1 MDAYALPPYFPLAY
15 SDLQYLA
22 SRRAAA
28 VAAATV
34 LPPPPPTQQAALN
47 GTNGGNGIDCMP
59 NGTHTSENDNAPP
72 GQTANSQ
79 SPMMSAHNTHL
90 GHAVHHHASHAGLHA
105 PPPPPHAATSQAH
118 EFHPAYRI
126 PGYIEHLYSLQRV
139 SPTSSFHDPYS
150 NCATAFHLTG
160 LGLNSGDY
168 LGARGVGSLG
178 ELHPAAAAAAA
189 ANSLASTD
197 FHFSIDNARLS
208 SSRTGSIRASIS
220 RKRALSSSPY
230 SDSFDINSMIR
241 FSPNSLATIM
251 NGSRASSAASGSY
264 GHLSA
269 GAMSPMHSAMSPHIQ
284 QLQAHLLRASAGLL
298 HPLPTHQ
305 AAAANMLSMGHVH
318 TLQSAVAA
326 AAAYNAATAANGNP
340 SSASGNNS
348 PFHPPIN
355 GHTNNLAATVNS
367 NQNNMI
373 NSTTKQ
379 MHYEEVCTERSK
391 SEQPSSTSHNDIT
404 QQEADS
410 ASANSTTAR
419 RQHRPNK
426 ITTSSNSATPT
437 TTSTT
442 SQHHHSNNNHVQ
454 CGPPTTTT
462 PHSDYDCATVD
473 TTDIKDEP
481 GDFIETNCHWQDC
494 GIEFM
499 TQDELVKHI
508 NNDHIQSNKKAF
520 VCRWEDCSRGEKP
533 FKAQYMLVVHMRRHT
548 GEKPHKC
555 TFEGCCKAYSRLE
568 NLKTHLRS
576 HTGEKPYTCEYPGC
590 SKAFSNASD
599 RAKHQNRTHSNE
611 KPYVCKA
618 PGCIKRYTD
627 PSSLRKHVKTV
638 HGAEFYANK
647 KHKGSIH
654 DNDNSGGGNNGV
666 GKLDSP
672 DDYRSNKATSLS
684 SPSIK
689 SESDAN
695 SPPQLSVH
703 SPTISQTGNQAAHNQ
718 MQFKPASGIRMG
730 PGSEIG
736 DVMGAYNNHDDYGNI
751 PANDDES
758 WLYDD
763 DVDAADLPI
772 VLRAMVSIS
781 NSPNNSMVTSGGG
794 SSSISAGTMRQR
806 FRSRLQAKGINLNAP
821 ALSNIPEINRNIGIG
836 ELNQRITDLK
846 MEPGTVGLP
855 SAKHTDAKN
864 PATSSTNLND
874 LQTRLYSNTNTMIS
888 NYGGS
893 LMQAN
898 LRRDSQNSNASTYY
912 CSMQSRRSS
921 QCSQL
926 SSISTMRP
934 CSYNAGSL
942 YDPISPGCSRRSS
955 QMSNVTTGGVS
966 SPAAALSNGTNRVGA
981 NSICS
986 GNNSCLGSAFNST
999 NNPSL
1004 PPPPSSH
1011 LISTHLQRLQTSS
1024 SSSACLKHPHE
1035 SGRFSI
1041 PNALAMSHIGSHIP
1055 QQINEQNNNKTSGRR
1070 LSEPVR
1076 QSYERL
1082 LPSQSTLMG
1091 TFQNVGLNNAKKP
1104 VTSNNSIALEAGAK
1118 ETTETS
1124 LDHHPNEKV
1133 NLDEVEEDELIEN
1146 KLVLPDEM
1154 LQYLNQVADKTS
1166 NNMSNNSAK
1175 ESAHVVCQPP
1185 MSSPNIYPNSPESPS
1200 TITQVMSPQS
1210 GHTMSALGSPY
1221 SQRNYDQRSQ
1231 ADTHR
1236 RQYYYDYCHERSE
1249 NANSQGIN
1257 TNNYFCSQQPTIKPI
1272 QEVNSTFTQNITAP
1286 ADSSMTSLPD
1296 ISSNSNTT
1304 KSNYFGNPS
1313 AQSQLPT
1320 THTKPAQPSN
1330 TTVHNEIQCQD
1341 ITQSQ
1346 MSPAIVKP
1354 HSGSCNNN
1362 MDISYS
1368 QNQLSFSQ
1376 FMPPASAT
1384 CYNAVNNSA
1393 KNNNTTTSSSN
1404 MCTDAYQRTLEYVQ
1418 NCQSWLQTKKNP
1430 NQNSPN
1436 GEFVMPPVPNSN
1448 RLQSVHQQHQPDVTS
1463 STHPSP
1469 NMVINDMTTSLSS
1482 LLEENRYLQMI
1493 Q

>member
-34 LPPPPPTQQAALN
+34 LPPPTQQATLN
-47 GTNGGNGIDCMP
+47 GTNSGNGIDCVSAIGT
-59 NGTHTSENDNAPP
+59 NGTHTSENDSNAPP
-72 GQTANSQ
+72 VQNANSQ
-79 SPMMSAHNTHL
+79 SPMMTAHNTHL
-90 GHAVHHHASHAGLHA
+90 GHAVHHHANHAGLHA
-105 PPPPPHAATSQAH
+105 PPPPPHPVASQAH

-305 AAAANMLSMGHVH
+305 AAAANMISMGHVH

-340 SSASGNNS
+340 SNVSANNS
-348 PFHPPIN
+348 PFHPPLN
-355 GHTNNLAATVNS
+355 GHTNTHAASVNS

-391 SEQPSSTSHNDIT
+391 GEQPSSTSHNDIT

-410 ASANSTTAR
+410 ASANSATAR
-419 RQHRPNK
+419 RQQRPNK

-437 TTSTT
+437 TTSTKT
-442 SQHHHSNNNHVQ
+442 QHHHSNNNHVQ

-654 DNDNSGGGNNGV
+654 DNDNSGGAGNGV
-666 GKLDSP
+666 GKVDSP
-672 DDYRSNKATSLS
+672 DEYRSNKATSLS

-689 SESDAN
+689 SESEAN

-703 SPTISQTGNQAAHNQ
+703 SPTISQTAGNQAAHNQ
-718 MQFKPASGIRMG
+718 MQFKPGSGIRMG
-730 PGSEIG
+730 PGSEMG
-736 DVMGAYNNHDDYGNI
+736 DVMGTYSNHDDYGNM

-794 SSSISAGTMRQR
+794 SSTISAGTMRQR

-836 ELNQRITDLK
+836 DLNQRITELK
-846 MEPGTVGLP
+846 MEPGTVRLP
-855 SAKHTDAKN
+855 PAKHTDTKN
-864 PATSSTNLND
+864 PSSTNLTD

-893 LMQAN
+893 IMQAN

-955 QMSNVTTGGVS
+955 QMSNVTGGVC
-966 SPAAALSNGTNRVGA
+966 SPVAALGNGTNRISA
-981 NSICS
+981 NSICG
-986 GNNSCLGSAFNST
+986 GNNSCLGSAFNTT

-1041 PNALAMSHIGSHIP
+1041 PNVLAMTQIGSHIP
-1055 QQINEQNNNKTSGRR
+1055 QQNSEQNNNKASGRR

-1082 LPSQSTLMG
+1082 LPSPSALTSS
-1091 TFQNVGLNNAKKP
+1091 FKNVGLNNTKKP
-1104 VTSNNSIALEAGAK
+1104 NTPNSIALEEVCK

-1166 NNMSNNSAK
+1166 NNINNNSGK
-1175 ESAHVVCQPP
+1175 ESAQVICHPP

-1231 ADTHR
+1231 VDTQR
-1236 RQYYYDYCHERSE
+1236 RQYPVYYDYCHEHAE
-1249 NANSQGIN
+1249 NANGQGIK
-1257 TNNYFCSQQPTIKPI
+1257 TNNYFCSQQPTTKPI

-1296 ISSNSNTT
+1296 ISSNTI
-1304 KSNYFGNPS
+1304 KSNYFGNAS
-1313 AQSQLPT
+1313 TQTQPT
-1320 THTKPAQPSN
+1320 SHTKPAPPRN

-1346 MSPAIVKP
+1346 MSPATVKP
-1354 HSGSCNNN
+1354 SSGSCNHN

-1368 QNQLSFSQ
+1368 QNQLPFNQ
-1376 FMPPASAT
+1376 YMPPAAA
-1384 CYNAVNNSA
+1384 CYNNNNSA

-1430 NQNSPN
+1430 NQNSPS
-1436 GEFVMPPVPNSN
+1436 GEFVMPSVPNTN
-1448 RLQSVHQQHQPDVTS
+1448 RLQPVHPQHQQDVTS

>member
-15 SDLQYLA
+15 SDLQYFA

-34 LPPPPPTQQAALN
+34 LPPPPAQAASIN
-47 GTNGGNGIDCMP
+47 GVRGNGLDNMP
-59 NGTHTSENDNAPP
+59 TAHTSEIDSNTTPAQQSN
-72 GQTANSQ
+72 GQS
-79 SPMMSAHNTHL
+79 SMISSHNTHI
-90 GHAVHHHASHAGLHA
+90 GHAVHHHGGHTSLHGPP
-105 PPPPPHAATSQAH
+105 PPPPPHTGPTQPH
-118 EFHPAYRI
+118 DFHPAYRI

-178 ELHPAAAAAAA
+178 DLHPTA

-197 FHFSIDNARLS
+197 FHFSIDNSRLS
-208 SSRTGSIRASIS
+208 TSRTGSIRASVS

-230 SDSFDINSMIR
+230 SDSFDISSMIR

-269 GAMSPMHSAMSPHIQ
+269 GAMSPMHSAMTPHLQ

-326 AAAYNAATAANGNP
+326 AAAYNVAAAANSAPGNI
-340 SSASGNNS
+340 SGNNS
-348 PFHPPIN
+348 SFHGPLN
-355 GHTNNLAATVNS
+355 DHTSHTHATNVNN
-367 NQNNMI
+367 NQNNVV

-379 MHYEEVCTERSK
+379 MHYEEMCTERSK
-391 SEQPSSTSHNDIT
+391 GEQPSSTSHNDTT

-410 ASANSTTAR
+410 ASTQSVTAR
-419 RQHRPNK
+419 RHHRNK
-426 ITTSSNSATPT
+426 VSTSNNSATTP
-437 TTSTT
+437 STT
-442 SQHHHSNNNHVQ
+442 SPATQNQHSSSNNNHVQ

-462 PHSDYDCATVD
+462 PHSDYECTVVD

-508 NNDHIQSNKKAF
+508 NNDHIQNNKKAF
-520 VCRWEDCSRGEKP
+520 ICRWEDCTRGEKP

-555 TFEGCCKAYSRLE
+555 T
-568 NLKTHLRS
+568 
-576 HTGEKPYTCEYPGC
+576 
-590 SKAFSNASD
+590 
-599 RAKHQNRTHSNE
+599 

-647 KHKGSIH
+647 KHKGSIN
-654 DNDNSGGGNNGV
+654 DNDNPNGGGINGSNL
-666 GKLDSP
+666 GKVDSP
-672 DDYRSNKATSLS
+672 DECRSHKAASLS

-689 SESDAN
+689 SESDVN
-695 SPPQLSVH
+695 SPPQPSVH
-703 SPTISQTGNQAAHNQ
+703 SPTMSQKGGSQQTIHNQ
-718 MQFKPASGIRMG
+718 MQFKTANGIRFG
-730 PGSEIG
+730 ISAGGDINDGSG
-736 DVMGAYNNHDDYGNI
+736 SYNNPDDYNILGN
-751 PANDDES
+751 DEEA

-772 VLRAMVSIS
+772 VLRAMVSLS
-781 NSPNNSMVTSGGG
+781 NSPNNSMVTSVGGA
-794 SSSISAGTMRQR
+794 SSMSASSMRQR
-806 FRSRLQAKGINLNAP
+806 FRSRLQAKGINLNSP
-821 ALSNIPEINRNIGIG
+821 VLSNIPEINRTLGIG
-836 ELNQRITDLK
+836 ELNKRITDLK
-846 MEPGTVGLP
+846 MEPGATGATVKFNND
-855 SAKHTDAKN
+855 STKN
-864 PATSSTNLND
+864 VSPNSTNLQTE
-874 LQTRLYSNTNTMIS
+874 LQTRLYTTNNNGGTIVGNYGINTNNHT
-888 NYGGS
+888 
-893 LMQAN
+893 
-898 LRRDSQNSNASTYY
+898 RRDSQNSNASTYY

-955 QMSNVTTGGVS
+955 Q
-966 SPAAALSNGTNRVGA
+966 LSNITAGSSVGLANINGPNRNVSNIICDGHSSLNGNIISA
-981 NSICS
+981 N
-986 GNNSCLGSAFNST
+986 NN
-999 NNPSL
+999 SL

-1011 LISTHLQRLQTSS
+1011 LISTHLPRLQTS

-1041 PNALAMSHIGSHIP
+1041 PNAITASQIGSHMMASSEVNNST
-1055 QQINEQNNNKTSGRR
+1055 INVPNRR
-1070 LSEPVR
+1070 QSEPVP
-1076 QSYERL
+1076 QFCDRL
-1082 LPSQSTLMG
+1082 ISSPNVLTSA
-1091 TFQNVGLNNAKKP
+1091 FQNVAVSTGIQKVNKSPTSTGTP
-1104 VTSNNSIALEAGAK
+1104 VTAYEVNSKG
-1118 ETTETS
+1118 TTETS

-1154 LQYLNQVADKTS
+1154 LQYLNQVADKTA
-1166 NNMSNNSAK
+1166 NNTSSHNNNSNTSEK
-1175 ESAHVVCQPP
+1175 ESIHAMCHLPIP
-1185 MSSPNIYPNSPESPS
+1185 SPNLYPNSPESPS

-1231 ADTHR
+1231 TDIQC
-1236 RQYYYDYCHERSE
+1236 RQYPIYYDYYQKT
-1249 NANSQGIN
+1249 ADN
-1257 TNNYFCSQQPTIKPI
+1257 TNFTAKKTSYFCTQQPTHSKPI
-1272 QEVNSTFTQNITAP
+1272 QELTTTFSQNITAA

-1296 ISSNSNTT
+1296 INIKEA
-1304 KSNYFGNPS
+1304 KSNYNTNNATETQTPPQLMTQ
-1313 AQSQLPT
+1313 QSDALQ
-1320 THTKPAQPSN
+1320 
-1330 TTVHNEIQCQD
+1330 NEIQCQD

-1346 MSPAIVKP
+1346 MSPAVIN
-1354 HSGSCNNN
+1354 SQTCNNN
-1362 MDISYS
+1362 MDISYT
-1368 QNQLSFSQ
+1368 QNTRTYTHYI
-1376 FMPPASAT
+1376 PTSAT
-1384 CYNAVNNSA
+1384 CYNINSNCNTMNANN
-1393 KNNNTTTSSSN
+1393 TTSSSTT

-1418 NCQSWLQTKKNP
+1418 NCQSWLQAKNNP
-1430 NQNSPN
+1430 NQSSTN
-1436 GEFVMPPVPNSN
+1436 GEFAMLPPTTN
-1448 RLQSVHQQHQPDVTS
+1448 RLPTGQLQTDVTS
-1463 STHPSP
+1463 STHPSS

-1482 LLEENRYLQMI
+1482 FLEENRYLQMI